1 MEFLKDLSSSQ
12 FAMIYIIFGGLI
24 GMFLLALWQ
33 DIRRND
39 DDDEI
44 GFN

>member
-1 MEFLKDLSSSQ
+1 MEWLKELSNSQ
-12 FAMIYIIFGGLI
+12 FAFIYLIIGGLI
-24 GMFLLALWQ
+24 GMFILSLWQ
-33 DIRRND
+33 DLKRN